1 MSLELL
7 SIEEAELLAQLEC
20 DVRDGLKAVVAV
32 EDALQMINEGK
43 LYRASHRTFEDYCK
57 DRWKLDRKTAY
68 RYIAA
73 SKVRSHLS
81 PIGDRID
88 LSKLPESVLRPLAPL
103 SPSDCER
110 VMTKVIE
117 GANSGQ
123 RVTAKMVREKVQAF
137 SAKNTIVPEIAPC
150 EESEGDPEEP
160 EAVTAVEVANPFAAL
175 LKSLD
180 NALNTDAFDRAA
192 MAQLFIDHIRKK
204 CPECMST
211 SYAIDLL
218 DSLPDKDLVSA
229 VEIIQE
235 QRSELFAGAESEAE
249 CSPELSSVFPGTK
262 PVTPA
267 DAVDACER
275 IRESLP
281 KGKRE
286 FDALMH
292 KKWYGRAE
300 LSPKV
305 KPDTYLPALP
315 KTGQCLLSLIYEM
328 RFRKDEILGLD
339 SKVFRNVVH
348 KKLALDLIEATHR
361 AAEELRRFIDPSE
374 SQPTFDF
381 LPDVLDTKEF
391 QEAWTIRKKMLRDRG
406 SNMPSDWEQK
416 TLAKLEAVGHVKA
429 LASVQDA
436 NMRNG
441 VKMMYVDY
449 EPKDFGPK
457 KGASKGDDGSNGF
470 GPSFKSDK
478 ELVRLVKADILEM
491 PSRYHEHD
499 GFMLARAVER
509 ERLGLPDDRHKLNSV
524 R

>member
-32 EDALQMINEGK
+32 EDALLMIHEGR
-43 LYRASHRTFEDYCK
+43 LYRGTHSTFEAYCK
-57 DRWKLDRKTAY
+57 DRWNLSRSTAY
-68 RYIAA
+68 RYIGA
-73 SKVRSHLS
+73 SKVKNHLS
-81 PIGDRID
+81 PLGDRID
-88 LSKLPESVLRPLAPL
+88 LSKLPKSAFRHLTSL
-103 SPSDCER
+103 SSSDCER

-123 RVTAKMVREKVQAF
+123 RVTAKMVSEKVQAL
-137 SAKNTIVPEIAPC
+137 SAKSKTVPEIVPC
-150 EESEGDPEEP
+150 EESVGDPDEP
-160 EAVTAVEVANPFAAL
+160 NAVLAPEVANPLAAL

-180 NALNTDAFDRAA
+180 KLLHTETVDRAA
-192 MAQLFIDHIRKK
+192 MAQLFIDHIREK
-204 CPECMST
+204 CPECISI

-218 DSLPDKDLVSA
+218 DSMPDKDLIQT
-229 VEIIQE
+229 VEIVME
-235 QRSELFAGAESEAE
+235 QRAELFPSAATHETSTDDGVPVFLES
-249 CSPELSSVFPGTK
+249 PPT
-262 PVTPA
+262 TPA
-267 DAVDACER
+267 EAFEACES

-286 FDALMH
+286 FDAMMH

-315 KTGQCLLSLIYEM
+315 KTGQCLLNLIYEM

-348 KKLALDLIEATHR
+348 KKLGLDLIEAIHR
-361 AAEELRRFIDPSE
+361 AAEELRRFIDPSQ

-381 LPDVLDTKEF
+381 LPDVLDTREF
-391 QEAWTIRKKMLRDRG
+391 QEAWCIRRKMLRDRG
-406 SNMPSDWEQK
+406 SSLPSDWESK

-429 LASVQDA
+429 LAAVQDA

-441 VKMMYVDY
+441 VKIMYVDY
-449 EPKDFGPK
+449 QPQEFGSK
-457 KGASKGDDGSNGF
+457 KGGMKAHDFTQGLGDAMRDPKFAAKVRGDINLISTF
-470 GPSFKSDK
+470 DKKSPDF
-478 ELVRLVKADILEM
+478 LLGRWI
-491 PSRYHEHD
+491 
-499 GFMLARAVER
+499 ER
-509 ERLGLPDDRHKLNSV
+509 QRMGLHDDRNELRSS
-524 R
+524 